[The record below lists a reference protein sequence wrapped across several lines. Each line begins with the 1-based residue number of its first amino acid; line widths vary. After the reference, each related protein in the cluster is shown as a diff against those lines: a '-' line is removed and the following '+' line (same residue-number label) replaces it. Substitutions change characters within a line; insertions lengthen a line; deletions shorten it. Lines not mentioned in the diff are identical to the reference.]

1 MRRRVKRCFSAQV
14 STSHHGACTLSH
26 SYLALTIMC
35 YLHFVTS
42 PPVPVPPLLLVLQ
55 ALKKCLAKKGLY
67 PV

>member
-1 MRRRVKRCFSAQV
+1 M
-14 STSHHGACTLSH
+14 SH